1 MKILAVYGSTGRDSQ
16 SLKMINI
23 MAAAAAAAGAEVGH
37 LDLLATP
44 LPMFRTDVSFAE
56 DPVVTDVRQRC
67 GDADGYLLVS
77 PEYHGCMS
85 SWMKNFFDFHYHEFA
100 GKLFAL
106 AASTGGSMGVSCNTQ
121 MRVAVQHCHGWAL
134 PYQTAARQTDFDEAG
149 EIHNPAVIDR
159 LTRMGRDLVIYGRLL
174 NQQLADDKAQAAQV
188 EKSQRQTFGFA
199 GWYV

>member
-1 MKILAVYGSTGRDSQ
+1 MKILAVYGSTGPESQ
-16 SLKMINI
+16 SSKIIGL
-23 MAAAAAAAGAEVGH
+23 MAEAARAAGAELEM

-44 LPMFRTDVSFAE
+44 LPLFRTDRGFE
-56 DPVVTDVRQRC
+56 DEPVVARVRRNCEQAE
-67 GDADGYLLVS
+67 GFMLVS

-134 PYQTAARQTDFDEAG
+134 PYQVALRQSDFDEAG
-149 EIHNPAVIDR
+149 AIRNAGAVDR
-159 LTRMGRDLVIYGRLL
+159 LERMGRDLVIYGRLL
-174 NQQLADDKAQAAQV
+174 YGQFQADRAAVAGGAPEDK
-188 EKSQRQTFGFA
+188 RRFGFA
-199 GWYV
+199 GWYA

>member
-44 LPMFRTDVSFAE
+44 LPMFRTDVSFAD

-134 PYQTAARQTDFDEAG
+134 PYQTAARQTDLDEAG
-149 EIHNPAVIDR
+149 EIHSPAVIDR
-159 LTRMGRDLVIYGRLL
+159 LTRMGRDLVVYGRLL
-174 NQQLADDKAQAAQV
+174 NQQLADDKAQAAEV

>member
-1 MKILAVYGSTGRDSQ
+1 MKILAVYGSTGQQSQ
-16 SLKMINI
+16 TLRITRLI
-23 MAAAAAAAGAEVGH
+23 ADAAGAVGAELEM
-37 LDLLATP
+37 LDLLETP
-44 LPMFRTDVSFAE
+44 LPLFRTDRDYADEPLVAQVRRHCAE
-56 DPVVTDVRQRC
+56 
-67 GDADGYLLVS
+67 AAAFILVS

-134 PYQTAARQTDFDEAG
+134 PYQAAVRQADFDESG
-149 EIHNPAVIDR
+149 CIHNAAAVDR
-159 LTRMGRDLVIYGRLL
+159 LQCMGRDLMIYGELL
-174 NQQLADDKAQAAQV
+174 HQQFESDRKQARSGPAEHKHQ
-188 EKSQRQTFGFA
+188 QGFA

>member
-1 MKILAVYGSTGRDSQ
+1 MKILAVYGSTGQDSQ
-16 SLKMINI
+16 SLKMIRV
-23 MAAAAAAAGAEVGH
+23 MAQAAEVAGAVVEP

-44 LPMFRTDVSFAE
+44 LPLFRTDISFAE
-56 DPVVTDVRQRC
+56 DPLVSDVRHRC
-67 GDADGYLLVS
+67 AEADGYLMVS

-121 MRVAVQHCHGWAL
+121 MRVAIQHCHGWAL
-134 PYQTAARQTDFDEAG
+134 PYQTAVRQSDLDEAG

-159 LTRMGRDLVIYGRLL
+159 LQRMGRDLVIYGQLL
-174 NQQLADDKAQAAQV
+174 NQQLAQDKAAAAQV
-188 EKSQRQTFGFA
+188 DKSQRQAFGFA